1 MADIAKIINNL
12 DTSTWTPVD
21 NITGTWGCYLIGVK
35 GEPIDTDKINV
46 NDLKYIVF
54 EVGIDS
60 GIEQSPITLTRIKLN
75 FSEETSTDPILNSK
89 TAIAK
94 LTQMPARVYLKPI
107 SFADQTKEYT
117 SGTVNVSVNVI
128 QF

>member
-21 NITGTWGCYLIGVK
+21 NITGAWGCYLIGVK

-46 NDLKYIVF
+46 NDLKYVVF

-60 GIEQSPITLTRIKLN
+60 GIEQNPITLTRIKLN